1 MSAWTA
7 IECELIVADY
17 FNMLS
22 KELAGIPYNKS
33 AHRRQLLPLLNSR
46 SEGAIEFK
54 HQNISAVLIHLGIPN
69 IKGYLP
75 LFKIQSL
82 LGEKVEEYLLHNKSL
97 EKQFSQFVDN
107 TELVLPMTLDFEKW
121 LVDPPEL
128 QVNTIIDPTKE
139 PEQIYIPKVRKVNF
153 LEREQ
158 QNFRLGNLGE
168 ELVLEYER
176 WQLKRLGFDQLAK
189 QVTWVAQ
196 DDDSAGFDI
205 LSRNADGSHKFIEVK
220 TTRLG
225 KETPFFFSHGELQF
239 SQRSA
244 EDYHLYRVFDFSE
257 KPRIFKKNGS
267 LEQICH
273 SEPVQFRGWF

>member
-17 FNMLS
+17 FKMLTS
-22 KELAGIPYNKS
+22 ELAGKSFNK
-33 AHRRQLLPLLNSR
+33 AEHRRQLLPLLNSR
-46 SEGAIEFK
+46 SEGSIEFK
-54 HQNISAVLIHLGIPN
+54 HQNISAVLIRLGRPY

-75 LFKIQSL
+75 RYNIQSL
-82 LGEKVEEYLLHNKSL
+82 LGEKVVEYLNRHSSL
-97 EKQFSQFVDN
+97 EKQFTQFVEN
-107 TELVLPMTLDFEKW
+107 TKLLLPKALDFEKW

-128 QVNTIIDPTKE
+128 QGNAIIDPTKE
-139 PEQIYIPKVRKVNF
+139 PEQIYISKARKLNY

-158 QNFRLGNLGE
+158 QNTRLGNLGE
-168 ELVLEYER
+168 ELVMEYER
-176 WQLKRLGFDQLAK
+176 WQLKKLGFDQLAK

-225 KETPFFFSHGELQF
+225 KETPFYFSKGELQF

-257 KPRIFKKNGS
+257 KPRIFTKQGS

-273 SEPVQFRGWF
+273 SEAVQFRGWF